1 MINIKEKIHNQK
13 QAISLCNL
21 ILKSGGEVRFIGGC
35 VRDMLLNKAFS
46 DIDLATNLTPEE
58 VQNILEHN
66 KIKYYTIGKEF
77 GTITAIANKQ
87 SIEITTLRKDT
98 NCDGR
103 YAKVEFTDSW
113 IEDAQRR
120 DFTINALSADIN
132 GNIYDYFNGLED
144 LKSKKVRFIG
154 IADDR
159 IQEDYLRILRFFRF
173 SSYFT
178 DKIDED
184 GLKASIKH
192 SNHLKNISSERI
204 KSELSKIFNS
214 SNWLYIIKAMDP
226 VLKNIFP
233 YKERTIES
241 IEKLTSSSLMIN
253 NNHEIIIYAII
264 LYNCPNSKEL
274 IKNYA
279 FTKQE
284 KAIIE
289 KLLKSQIKDWSNSLK
304 QYWCEY
310 KNLFKEVAIFNLI
323 IQNIDL
329 NNSLLTSNLEKLFSH
344 PIEML
349 PITGNDLLD
358 LGIKNGKEI
367 GKTLKLADQIWYD
380 QEFNISKEQ
389 LLKKILL

>member
-1 MINIKEKIHNQK
+1 MINIKEKLHNQK

-35 VRDMLLNKAFS
+35 IRDMLLNKAFS

-120 DFTINALSADIN
+120 DFTINALSADIE

-144 LKSKKVRFIG
+144 LKNSKVRFIG

-159 IQEDYLRILRFFRF
+159 IKEDYLRILRFFRF
-173 SSYFT
+173 SSYFA

-184 GLKASIKH
+184 GLKASIKYA
-192 SNHLKNISSERI
+192 NHLKNISSERI

-233 YKERTIES
+233 YKAGTIES
-241 IEKLTSSSLMIN
+241 IEKLTSSSLMITD
-253 NNHEIIIYAII
+253 NHEIIIYAII

-274 IKNYA
+274 IKTYV

-284 KAIIE
+284 KALLE
-289 KLLKSQIKDWSNSLK
+289 KLLKSQIKDWGYNSLK
-304 QYWCEY
+304 KYWCEY
-310 KNLFKEVAIFNLI
+310 KKLFKEVMMFNLI

-329 NNSLLTSNLEKLFSH
+329 NNSLLTSNLEKLFSY
-344 PIEML
+344 PIEIL
-349 PITGNDLLD
+349 PITGNDLL
-358 LGIKNGKEI
+358 GIEAGKEI
-367 GKTLKLADQIWYD
+367 GKALKLADQIWYD